1 MLDTVPMRQIYP
13 LFSDCTAAFHKY
25 TFLHLSTNPSAAA
38 LPRMSVPPPHAYKN
52 IQYVKAHGPNEG
64 SLSHQEVT
72 RTDPSVLHTV
82 LAYPRHTE
90 RSESSRTRALSHEH
104 VCGAIKSGA
113 Y

>member
-1 MLDTVPMRQIYP
+1 
-13 LFSDCTAAFHKY
+13 
-25 TFLHLSTNPSAAA
+25 
-38 LPRMSVPPPHAYKN
+38 MSVPPPQGYKN
-52 IQYVKAHGPNEG
+52 IQYVKAHGPIER

-72 RTDPSVLHTV
+72 RTDSSVLHTV

-90 RSESSRTRALSHEH
+90 RSESSRRALSHEH